1 MFAAFLLNCGDTTPS
16 VDLGVSE
23 SRDRPVMS
31 ARAGLHQ
38 HGTVRDL
45 YPIFVREL
53 HRKERA
59 A

>member
-1 MFAAFLLNCGDTTPS
+1 MFAAFLLNRGNTTPS

-23 SRDRPVMS
+23 SQDRPVMS
-31 ARAGLHQ
+31 ARADLHQ

-45 YPIFVREL
+45 YPDFRDL
-53 HRKERA
+53 RRKERA